1 MAARRYN
8 RAMVGYRPVL
18 SRWEAESRELRD
30 DIKIAGSF
38 TGATADDRLATPL
51 QLHRDERVFCVL
63 EGVAL
68 VEPRK
73 TPGRWVGGYSGF
85 SFRIAKG
92 VRWNVGATKGHR
104 EPGHDV
110 PTAIDKGTATITDRR
125 VVFQGGGHA
134 REWSFDKLLGYQHSP
149 DVPLTTFQVVNREKA
164 SGLLYDREHA
174 GEVHFRLALAL
185 AHHNSQVDEFV
196 GQLQAEMTWHD
207 RQKPPPPAMPTGVRS
222 ALPSGPRGG

>member
-1 MAARRYN
+1 M
-8 RAMVGYRPVL
+8 
-18 SRWEAESRELRD
+18 
-30 DIKIAGSF
+30 
-38 TGATADDRLATPL
+38 
-51 QLHRDERVFCVL
+51 
-63 EGVAL
+63 
-68 VEPRK
+68 
-73 TPGRWVGGYSGF
+73 
-85 SFRIAKG
+85 
-92 VRWNVGATKGHR
+92 GATKGHR